1 LTRESAIGSV
11 GQLFRSR
18 YEATM
23 AQHFLLSAAAR
34 TISLG
39 QVLRMT
45 DAEAE
50 ASFAALR
57 WPETAGRPMCPSCT
71 CPICYDC
78 RRPTGGP
85 RWRCKA
91 CRRDFSLTSGTLFAF
106 HKLSLREYLAAIV
119 LFCNE
124 VKGKAALA
132 LSRALA
138 VQDKTAFVLAHKI
151 REALGLEFRERQLGG
166 ADRHVEVDGA
176 YFGGHVRPAHRKADR
191 QDRRLA
197 ENQTG
202 KRQVVV
208 VIRER
213 ARAGLSLG
221 ATLPAVFASED
232 KAIDFIKARVD
243 RAATVHADEAPAWNA
258 LHARFDTR
266 RINHAVEYANDEACT
281 NHAEAFFARARR
293 GEIGHF
299 HHISGV
305 YLLRYARELAWKED
319 HRRTSNGEPVR
330 RIVALV
336 AASRPSID
344 FCGYWQRHRAV

>member
-1 LTRESAIGSV
+1 
-11 GQLFRSR
+11 
-18 YEATM
+18 
-23 AQHFLLSAAAR
+23 
-34 TISLG
+34 
-39 QVLRMT
+39 
-45 DAEAE
+45 
-50 ASFAALR
+50 
-57 WPETAGRPMCPSCT
+57 
-71 CPICYDC
+71 
-78 RRPTGGP
+78 
-85 RWRCKA
+85 
-91 CRRDFSLTSGTLFAF
+91 
-106 HKLSLREYLAAIV
+106 
-119 LFCNE
+119 
-124 VKGKAALA
+124 
-132 LSRALA
+132 
-138 VQDKTAFVLAHKI
+138 
-151 REALGLEFRERQLGG
+151 
-166 ADRHVEVDGA
+166 
-176 YFGGHVRPAHRKADR
+176 
-191 QDRRLA
+191 LA

-305 YLLRYARELAWKED
+305 YLLR
-319 HRRTSNGEPVR
+319 
-330 RIVALV
+330 
-336 AASRPSID
+336 
-344 FCGYWQRHRAV
+344 